1 MRVWHALLR
10 AASTLVCV
18 ETTAG
23 RRVDRWIAVGAVV
36 VAALVLVP
44 LAVLCTNSDVD
55 PLTRDAKAATDLV
68 ARMRAGEHV
77 DDIADYAF
85 TRRRADGAKLRSTI
99 TIAHWG
105 NAVYTRAGDS
115 LDVVGT
121 KHSYH
126 CQRADGKGGCFEVA
140 TQSTLPPSAVIEVAV
155 GQGAYAVSRLPD
167 ENVAGERAKCFRV
180 RSASGRVALADLGAD
195 ALLCFAA
202 DGILLMSVVDGAHS
216 VDTQKATHVQRAPD
230 DAALTKYLA
239 DFGTPKP

>member
-1 MRVWHALLR
+1 M
-10 AASTLVCV
+10 
-18 ETTAG
+18 
-23 RRVDRWIAVGAVV
+23 
-36 VAALVLVP
+36 LVP
-44 LAVLCTNSDVD
+44 LAVLSTNPDAD
-55 PLTRDAKAATDLV
+55 PVAHDPKAATDLV

-85 TRRRADGAKLRSTI
+85 TRQRADGGKLRSTI
-99 TIAHWG
+99 TVARWG

-155 GQGAYAVSRLPD
+155 RERAYAVSRLPD
-167 ENVAGERAKCFRV
+167 ENIAGERAKCFRV
-180 RSASGRVALADLGAD
+180 RSTSGRVALTDLGAD
-195 ALLCFAA
+195 TLLCFAA

-216 VDTQKATHVQRAPD
+216 VDTQKATRVRRAPD
-230 DAALTKYLA
+230 DAALTKLLA
-239 DFGTPKP
+239 DFDAKP